1 MDCPHC
7 YSKCVVKRSRLTRHG
22 YKTFFCK
29 DCRRTFNERTS
40 TPFNRW
46 QAPTT
51 TIFQIVFERLRYKL
65 SLADLA
71 EKLWLEGYYFSRETV
86 REWQE
91 EFAPVISEELQQTRQ
106 GRATDRWRVD
116 ETLIK
121 VKQKYVYLYRAIDSN
136 GQLVASLLY
145 ETRNLE
151 NTTNFLEQ
159 AVAVSG
165 EKAVQ
170 VTSYK
175 EVSYPGAI
183 KRVLGRETFHR
194 TARYLNNRLEQ
205 DHLWIKGRYRVMKGF
220 KRLESAPKF
229 CEAYDEVRQH
239 FKERRWHK
247 DKRTAR
253 WKRANFKSRYYQLKQ
268 KFTNRQLVW
277 KQSQMPL
284 LA

>member
-7 YSKCVVKRSRLTRHG
+7 YSKHVANRSRLTRHG

-29 DCRRTFNERTS
+29 DCRRTFNERTG
-40 TPFNRW
+40 TPFNRR

-51 TIFQIVFERLRYKL
+51 TIFQTVFERLRYKL
-65 SLADLA
+65 SLSDLA

-86 REWQE
+86 RDWQE
-91 EFAPVISEELQQTRQ
+91 EFAPVISEELQQTRL
-106 GRATDRWRVD
+106 GKATDRWRVD

-121 VKQKYVYLYRAIDSN
+121 VKQKYVYLYRAIDSD
-136 GQLVASLLY
+136 GQLVASKLY

-165 EKAVQ
+165 QKATQ
-170 VTSYK
+170 VTTDK
-175 EVSYPGAI
+175 EVSYPKAI
-183 KRVLGRETFHR
+183 KKVMGRDTEHR
-194 TARYLNNRLEQ
+194 TIRYLNNRLEQ
-205 DHLWIKGRYRVMKGF
+205 DHRGIKGRYRPMKGF
-220 KRLESAPKF
+220 KRLESAAKF

-239 FKERRWHK
+239 FKERRWHR
-247 DKRTAR
+247 DKRTAN
-253 WKRANFKSRYYQLKQ
+253 WKRANFKSKYYQLKQ
-268 KFTNRQLVW
+268 KFTSRQLVW
-277 KQSQMPL
+277 KQSEMLL